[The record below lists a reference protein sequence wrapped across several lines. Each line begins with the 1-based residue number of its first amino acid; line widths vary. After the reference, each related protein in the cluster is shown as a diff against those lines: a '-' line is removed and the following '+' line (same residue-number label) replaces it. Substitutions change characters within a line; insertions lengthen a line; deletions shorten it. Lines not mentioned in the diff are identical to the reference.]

1 MKRIPLTTFVGERT
15 QEECAALL
23 GCTQGAISKALRVG
37 RAVFVTELDD
47 GTFSAEELRPFP
59 AQATPK
65 KSAA

>member
-1 MKRIPLTTFVGERT
+1 MRRITLNEFATELGQTK
-15 QEECAALL
+15 AAELIGIRQSSL
-23 GCTQGAISKALRVG
+23 SKALRVG

-65 KSAA
+65 KSVA